1 MTQVGTAYIYV
12 RPTSTDLNALRKNQ
26 GFASQTPLCGVQ
38 SRPGCDMS
46 LDQCGEA
53 RGLLRVARGVALMRR
68 SFRDS
73 KSALAKR

>member
-1 MTQVGTAYIYV
+1 
-12 RPTSTDLNALRKNQ
+12 
-26 GFASQTPLCGVQ
+26 
-38 SRPGCDMS
+38 MS